1 MARPRNRAALYPH
14 HVQTRIDPELH
25 HAVEALTP
33 DSTDAPGIRHRLGLR
48 ALYDLALTSPECP
61 PALYSTLAA
70 HRPGRW
76 VSLHNTRPDIRP
88 RMTGAELLPHH
99 YAAMVSPA
107 APAAHQAS
115 PYQAP
120 APMETP
126 PQPLTEYDR
135 LTQRTHRPAAP
146 VTLDDLDTAAPI
158 PPQPPGNDTAQEL
171 NDIAAIFNQAA
182 PAAPAPTRRPKL
194 DRLGRPVT
202 RQTRPLTE
210 PELAQEGCRMTA
222 LITAEATGQPL
233 PPFELMPW
241 EQIMFEE

>member
-1 MARPRNRAALYPH
+1 MAKPRNRAVLYPH

-25 HAVEALTP
+25 HAVESLTP
-33 DSTDAPGIRHRLGLR
+33 GVTDSTRHRHALR
-48 ALYDLALTSPECP
+48 ALYELALTSPDCP

-88 RMTGAELLPHH
+88 RMTGAELLPPH

-107 APAAHQAS
+107 AHHAS
-115 PYQAP
+115 PYQTP
-120 APMETP
+120 DPVETQA
-126 PQPLTEYDR
+126 QPLAEYDR
-135 LTQRTHRPAAP
+135 MTQRMHRASPYQTP

-158 PPQPPGNDTAQEL
+158 PPQQPGTPEPL
-171 NDIAAIFNQAA
+171 NDIAAIFGQPAA
-182 PAAPAPTRRPKL
+182 PAAPAAPARRPKL

-210 PELAQEGCRMTA
+210 PELALEGRRMTA

-241 EQIMFEE
+241 EQIEYEE

>member
-1 MARPRNRAALYPH
+1 MAKPRNRAALYPH
-14 HVQTRIDPELH
+14 HVQTRIDLELH

-33 DSTDAPGIRHRLGLR
+33 GITDSTRHRHALR
-48 ALYDLALTSPECP
+48 ALYDLALTSPDCP

-99 YAAMVSPA
+99 YAAMISPA
-107 APAAHQAS
+107 APAAHQA
-115 PYQAP
+115 
-120 APMETP
+120 
-126 PQPLTEYDR
+126 QPLGEYDR
-135 LTQRTHRPAAP
+135 MVQHAHRPAAPGAP

-158 PPQPPGNDTAQEL
+158 PSQQPGTPEPL
-171 NDIAAIFNQAA
+171 NDIAAIFNQAT
-182 PAAPAPTRRPKL
+182 PAAPARRPKL

-210 PELAQEGCRMTA
+210 PELALGGRRMTA

-241 EQIMFEE
+241 EQIEYHEE

>member
-1 MARPRNRAALYPH
+1 MAKPRNRAALYPH

-25 HAVEALTP
+25 QAVEAVTP
-33 DSTDAPGIRHRLGLR
+33 GVTDSTRHRHALR
-48 ALYDLALTSPECP
+48 ALYELALTSPECP

-88 RMTGAELLPHH
+88 RMTGAELLPPH

-107 APAAHQAS
+107 AHQAS
-115 PYQAP
+115 PYQTP
-120 APMETP
+120 APVEIQA
-126 PQPLTEYDR
+126 QPLTEYDR
-135 LTQRTHRPAAP
+135 MAQRMHRPAAPSAP
-146 VTLDDLDTAAPI
+146 VTLDDLDTATPN
-158 PPQPPGNDTAQEL
+158 PSQQPGTPEPL

-182 PAAPAPTRRPKL
+182 PARRPKL

-210 PELAQEGCRMTA
+210 PELALEGRRMTA
-222 LITAEATGQPL
+222 LIAAEATGQPL

-241 EQIMFEE
+241 EQIEYEE